1 MKNYCHRTPR
11 TYLSGLS
18 SLKRDHIQLAFKKK
32 TFEISGNY
40 YKDDKTSNVLL
51 CMLDIQNDKKIK
63 SNLLWETWWGPVA
76 QGTPSLSDVQMREHP
91 QICRLGEMSR
101 HVNKLL
107 RCCAYRF
114 EFEEH

>member
-18 SLKRDHIQLAFKKK
+18 SLKRDRIQLAFKKK

-40 YKDDKTSNVLL
+40 YKDDKTTSNVRL

-63 SNLLWETWWGPVA
+63 SNLLWETLRGQQPRAPQPVGCADARAPSDLPTWG
-76 QGTPSLSDVQMREHP
+76 DVLA
-91 QICRLGEMSR
+91 C
-101 HVNKLL
+101 
-107 RCCAYRF
+107 
-114 EFEEH
+114 